1 MPGHRARHA
10 TGAGAFPGQPLGRA
24 MSRIELG
31 SVSKTYDNGVAALK
45 PVTLDIAAGSF
56 VVLLGPSGA
65 GKSTL
70 LRTLNGLETPTSGE
84 VRIDGEVLCRAN
96 LRAMRARI
104 GMVFQQFNLVGRL
117 NVMTNVLCGTL
128 GKRSSLGSLFFLMR
142 RADLELGHAVLARVG
157 LTDKAWERA
166 DRLSGGQQQRVGVGR
181 ALAQEPAV
189 LLADE
194 PVSSLD
200 PATSREIMDLISDIR
215 RRDGITT
222 IVSLHQVELAR
233 RYAERVIGLNDGNV
247 VFDGPVG
254 DLSDDVLRRIYG
266 NGGHSGDV
274 ADA

>member
-1 MPGHRARHA
+1 
-10 TGAGAFPGQPLGRA
+10 
-24 MSRIELG
+24 MSRIEIA

-45 PVTLDIAAGSF
+45 PITLDIAAGSF

-70 LRTLNGLETPTSGE
+70 LRTLNGLETPSTGE

-117 NVMTNVLCGTL
+117 NVMANVLCGRL
-128 GKRSSLGSLFFLMR
+128 GKRSGLGSLFFLMR
-142 RADLELGHAVLARVG
+142 RSDLERGHAVLARVG

-166 DRLSGGQQQRVGVGR
+166 DRLSGGQQQRVGIGR

-194 PVSSLD
+194 PVSNLD
-200 PATSREIMDLISDIR
+200 PATSREIMDLISDIC
-215 RRDGITT
+215 RRDGVTT

-233 RYAERVIGLNDGNV
+233 RYADRVIGLNDGNV

-254 DLSDDVLRRIYG
+254 DLTEEVLRRIYG
-266 NGGHSGDV
+266 DGEDGGEYGGEYGAEYGGEDEGGHGGDV

>member
-1 MPGHRARHA
+1 
-10 TGAGAFPGQPLGRA
+10 
-24 MSRIELG
+24 MSRIEIA

-45 PVTLDIAAGSF
+45 PITLDIAAGSF

-70 LRTLNGLETPTSGE
+70 LRTLNGLETPSTGE

-117 NVMTNVLCGTL
+117 NVMTNVLCGRL
-128 GKRSSLGSLFFLMR
+128 GKRSGLGSLFFLMR
-142 RADLELGHAVLARVG
+142 RSDLERGHAVLARVG

-166 DRLSGGQQQRVGVGR
+166 DRLSGGQQQRVGIGR

-194 PVSSLD
+194 PVSNLD
-200 PATSREIMDLISDIR
+200 PATSREIMDLISDIC
-215 RRDGITT
+215 RRDGVTT

-233 RYAERVIGLNDGNV
+233 RYADRVIGLNDGNV

-254 DLSDDVLRRIYG
+254 DLTEEVLRRIYG
-266 NGGHSGDV
+266 DGEDGGEYGGEYGAEYGGEDEGGHGGDV